1 MKTNE
6 LLSIFSN
13 GNNNSSNPNS
23 RLYCP
28 AGKDGI
34 RSTDLDWISTQTGNQ
49 SERSPSIKQIV
60 IFIATVFLGG
70 NAVAILKQ
78 MEQLR
83 SQIDITLLVLCLIN
97 LFTFPLFVDAWV
109 NMGTF
114 PLDAF
119 VFVNSLGFVAPVAFG
134 VMGRISKMVKN

>member
-1 MKTNE
+1 
-6 LLSIFSN
+6 
-13 GNNNSSNPNS
+13 
-23 RLYCP
+23 
-28 AGKDGI
+28 
-34 RSTDLDWISTQTGNQ
+34 
-49 SERSPSIKQIV
+49 
-60 IFIATVFLGG
+60 
-70 NAVAILKQ
+70 